1 MAEKKLTFLD
11 HLEELR
17 TRILYSL
24 ASVAFFSIGGYIF
37 AKPALEFI
45 LQRAHL
51 DSAYFFSPTEAFFA
65 QIKVALFLGILV
77 AFPFLLLQ
85 VWLFIVPGLT
95 KKERGLTIAYI
106 SSGVF
111 LFALGLCFGY
121 FILIPFG
128 LKFLLSFGTEF
139 LQPMLNI
146 SKYLNF
152 MFWCLLGSGMLFQ
165 LPLLLFFLIQLGII
179 DIATVTKHRAEAI
192 VVLLLLCAVITP
204 TGDFFTLLLLAVPM
218 LILFELS
225 ILAAKIAKK
234 PQTEGSKQKAE
245 K

>member
-1 MAEKKLTFLD
+1 MTKKKLTFLD

-17 TRILYSL
+17 TRILYAL
-24 ASVAFFSIGGYIF
+24 ASVIFFSIGGYIF
-37 AKPALEFI
+37 SKPALKFI

-51 DSAYFFSPTEAFFA
+51 DAAYFFSPTEAFFA
-65 QIKVALFLGILV
+65 QIKVALFLGVLV

-95 KKERGLTIAYI
+95 RKERGLTIAYI
-106 SSGVF
+106 SSGIL
-111 LFALGLCFGY
+111 LFAVGLCFGY

-128 LKFLLSFGTEF
+128 LQFLLSFGTEF

-152 MFWCLLGSGMLFQ
+152 LFWCLLGSGLLFQ
-165 LPLLLFFLIQLGII
+165 LPLLLFFLIQLEII
-179 DIATVTKHRAEAI
+179 DIATITKHRAEAI
-192 VVLLLLCAVITP
+192 IAMLVLCAVITP

-218 LILFELS
+218 LLLFELS
-225 ILAAKIAKK
+225 ILAARIAKK
-234 PQTEGSKQKAE
+234 PRTVDTKQ
-245 K
+245 

>member
-1 MAEKKLTFLD
+1 MPEKKLTFLD

-17 TRILYSL
+17 KRILYSL
-24 ASVAFFSIGGYIF
+24 ASVVFFSIGGYIIS
-37 AKPALEFI
+37 KPALKII
-45 LQRAHL
+45 LEWAHL

-85 VWLFIVPGLT
+85 VWLFVVPGLT

-106 SSGVF
+106 TSGIL
-111 LFALGLCFGY
+111 LFAVGLCFGY

-128 LKFLLSFGTEF
+128 LRFLLSFGTEY
-139 LQPMLNI
+139 LQPLLNI

-152 MFWCLLGSGMLFQ
+152 MFWCLLGSGLLFQ

-179 DIATVTKHRAEAI
+179 DVATVTKHRAEAI
-192 VVLLLLCAVITP
+192 VVMLVLCAVITP

-218 LILFELS
+218 LLLFELS
-225 ILAAKIAKK
+225 ILAARIATRGRTKNHE
-234 PQTEGSKQKAE
+234 Q
-245 K
+245 